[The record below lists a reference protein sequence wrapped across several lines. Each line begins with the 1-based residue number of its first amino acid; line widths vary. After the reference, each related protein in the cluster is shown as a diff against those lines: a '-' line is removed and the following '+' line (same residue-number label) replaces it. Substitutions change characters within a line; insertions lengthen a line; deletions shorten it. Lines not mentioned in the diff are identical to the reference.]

1 MEFTLRSIAPE
12 AHEVVLV
19 GSLDAYGAEAIEA
32 RFARAMDAIDR
43 HVLVDLGSVDFVAS
57 LGLRLIIAMARIVQ
71 RADRQMVLFAPSA
84 LVEEVFEMVALSDLV
99 PVVATRDEALARIG
113 LG

>member
-12 AHEVVLV
+12 ANEVVLV

-32 RFARAMDAIDR
+32 RFTRAMETNDR

-57 LGLRLIIAMARIVQ
+57 LGLRLIIAMARLVQ

-99 PVVATRDEALARIG
+99 PVVATRDEARARIG